1 MCAQQLSFPFFGRE
15 LSLVC
20 NTPLALE
27 LQGAPGYLE
36 HSMMSGDTPQY
47 MLADTAQEGCSDSD
61 ATELDLSGSGEKTQA
76 HCGHPGS
83 SSSPMDESQTPM
95 DALVTPSVQGGL
107 VLLSPPTVDLG
118 RDMALA
124 LARAQAAEAEVV
136 ALREVAAECG
146 RREAELR
153 VQVAQAQEG
162 RDVAVWVF
170 QKRML
175 AHRASF
181 KKAWDGMKAS
191 RDSQLEAW
199 LVKKLDEM
207 DLERE
212 EHGVVSRKCRRLE
225 RKVAR
230 LESRVGQLEE
240 EAGRREATALAS
252 SALAPPPC
260 PICLDGMV
268 ERLVALACGHV
279 LHGDCARAVETSS
292 HPHCPE
298 CLHPVFKRDI
308 LRLFFSPS
316 VVTPVG
322 GGGSRD
328 GPSTRASRRL

>member
-1 MCAQQLSFPFFGRE
+1 MCVQQLSPSFGSWVVVGATHTI
-15 LSLVC
+15 SL
-20 NTPLALE
+20 E
-27 LQGAPGYLE
+27 FQGAPGYLE
-36 HSMMSGDTPQY
+36 HSMMSRDTPQY
-47 MLADTAQEGCSDSD
+47 MLADTVQEGCSDSD

-83 SSSPMDESQTPM
+83 SSSPMDESLTSM
-95 DALVTPSVQGGL
+95 DALVTPSVQGGH
-107 VLLSPPTVDLG
+107 VPLSPPTVDLG

-124 LARAQAAEAEVV
+124 LARAQAAETEVV
-136 ALREVAAECG
+136 ALRVEAAECG

-153 VQVAQAQEG
+153 IQVAQAQEG

-181 KKAWDGMKAS
+181 KKAWEGMKAS
-191 RDSQLEAW
+191 RDSQIEAW

-225 RKVAR
+225 RKVGR
-230 LESRVGQLEE
+230 LESRVGHLEE
-240 EAGRREATALAS
+240 DAGRREAT
-252 SALAPPPC
+252 ALAPPPC

-279 LHGDCARAVETSS
+279 LHVGCAIAVETSS
-292 HPHCPE
+292 RPQCPQ
-298 CLHPVFKRDI
+298 CSQPVTKREI
-308 LRLFFSPS
+308 LRLFYSPS
-316 VVTPVG
+316 LVVPAG

-328 GPSTRASRRL
+328 VPVLRARLVARASRR